1 MAHSGHRKAG
11 RARLD
16 WRRRLEKRNDGLG
29 CRSSVDNHAQQMVRI
44 DLRTRVLDVPA
55 QDVISR
61 DNVWVKVDAVLYYGV
76 LQPEKAV
83 IQVERSSQSRWT

>member
-1 MAHSGHRKAG
+1 
-11 RARLD
+11 
-16 WRRRLEKRNDGLG
+16 
-29 CRSSVDNHAQQMVRI
+29 MVRI